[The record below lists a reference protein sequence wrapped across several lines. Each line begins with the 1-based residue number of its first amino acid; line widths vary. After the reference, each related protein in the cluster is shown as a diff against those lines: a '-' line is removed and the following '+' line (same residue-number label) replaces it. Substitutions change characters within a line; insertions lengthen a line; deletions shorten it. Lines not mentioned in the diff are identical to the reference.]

1 MMIFHVFPRDRTF
14 VSGRDKKGYLKHGT
28 VQDGIERDNV
38 DGIEIS
44 RDCTGRDWD
53 TTGLHGTRLIYYRIA
68 RDGMKKRFDTVFVR
82 YTASTSVSYDT
93 IAFLVLLSYANVIGA
108 MAWTNCIRSLS
119 GELKNIIYCVQRS
132 SSGVFTLRAVA
143 LTTAVVLL
151 ILPLPSTTHTWWT
164 TNAKTRIVLYVFG
177 CTYPPKEN

>member
-93 IAFLVLLSYANVIGA
+93 IAFLVLLSYANVIGCHGMDELYPFIEWGA
-108 MAWTNCIRSLS
+108 EKHHILRTTFFIWRLHITSCCSNDCCGTPHPPPAVDNAYLVNYKREDSHRIIR
-119 GELKNIIYCVQRS
+119 V
-132 SSGVFTLRAVA
+132 
-143 LTTAVVLL
+143 
-151 ILPLPSTTHTWWT
+151 
-164 TNAKTRIVLYVFG
+164 
-177 CTYPPKEN
+177 